1 MNDPRLSRLREVAEL
16 VQVRAAAELGANKRA
31 DIALQDK
38 VSALRDQKIGT
49 EPDAFQ
55 RAGGEQIWRQWRD
68 REIAALNRERALL
81 RVAQERL
88 AEASARATAR
98 VQALDQLLDKP

>member
-1 MNDPRLSRLREVAEL
+1 MNDPRILRLRQVAEL
-16 VQVRAAAELGANKRA
+16 VQARAAAELGANKHA
-31 DIALQDK
+31 DISIQDK
-38 VSALRDQKIGT
+38 VSALRNQKIGT
-49 EPDAFQ
+49 GPDAFQ

-98 VQALDQLLDKP
+98 VQALDRLLEKP

>member
-1 MNDPRLSRLREVAEL
+1 MKDPRLLRLREVAEL
-16 VQVRAAAELGANKRA
+16 VQARAAAELGANKRA
-31 DIALQDK
+31 DAAVQDK
-38 VSALRDQKIGT
+38 VRALRDQKSGT

-68 REIAALNRERALL
+68 HEIAALNRERAKL

-98 VQALDQLLDKP
+98 VQALDRLVNSD